1 MKNIFHIFKTD
12 LKNIV
17 QNPASIIV
25 IVALM
30 FLPSLYA
37 WLNIA
42 ASWDPYAN
50 TRGVSVAVVS
60 TDVGAVVE
68 DKELNIGD
76 DVVSGLAKNDKLG
89 WKFVTKDEAIHGV
102 KHGDYYAAIII
113 PEDFTENLTSVITDD
128 IEKPVLDYYINEK
141 VNAISPKVAGSGAS
155 AIVENIQSHF
165 VEEVNKT
172 MMGAFND
179 LGISLEDNYDSIQK
193 VRDAVFEL
201 EENLP
206 EIESLMHTAD
216 RDLDRAKSAITRSYD
231 AVDRVGEV
239 AGDARES
246 NERLRERLTDSQE
259 SLHETLDRISDN
271 FIKVSETVGDIPNTT
286 DKIRDREQDVDR
298 LIDSLEKQ
306 QDRIDE
312 GKDRLDELIE
322 FLQDTDASLKEK
334 ERLQKVMD
342 RLDDQKDRLLRLQ
355 YDIDGYIQDLKDGK
369 LLDLKTIQ
377 AMKETLEKIDETIGS
392 ILTSL
397 EDIILNVIDFRIDL
411 LEELKDTYKDLAAWS
426 TPEDPTVVEQEKTK
440 QRLKKDSEDV
450 ESPDPRNQ
458 PVHPYLKTTL
468 APQLERWK
476 TEEISKSELLATQ
489 LLLREKTIEATR
501 VRNDLDRRL
510 LIMKA
515 YERELEKKPGEK
527 EVYPIADLTERA
539 KDMDALLAEL
549 RTLRREVGRLHTF
562 DKVNDEII
570 AVDKQIAL
578 EQDKKKLADL
588 KAYRET
594 LLKQKED
601 MLKENK
607 EKIEDETGWIT
618 KKEGLL
624 TQTNLLVASIGEFH
638 GLVKDEI
645 RPKEGTKPERPKPE
659 EKPETKPEE
668 TPGIETPEEKPE
680 PSPEEKPTEEKP
692 SESKPEEKPE
702 EKPVEKPEEKP
713 EPSQP
718 EEKPEPA
725 PEEKPT
731 EEKPTEEQ
739 AANDTRSLFSTKVK
753 AAEPGENK
761 TYEEDKII
769 EGIKRTTE
777 YLESHKKDIEKKMEE
792 LRELSLLN
800 TKLVEAIED
809 QLKNPKRLIS
819 LMERLSNQVGNTVDT
834 VTSLQDSVQD
844 LMNRIDDIEFFDKEV
859 ERIEKLKRDL
869 DEFKGSI
876 DDFIARLNDTT
887 ASIGETLDNI
897 DRRAYDLEQSL
908 LDSAVYV
915 DTDMRKKF
923 DDMFESAHSSVDR
936 LDKIVDRVDETVPK
950 MRDTVTKVDEAIDK
964 GREKLD
970 KVEEHFPDAK
980 QATLDIAA
988 KIRELE
994 DQGDL
999 DELIDFLRNDPQ
1011 RVSEFFAEPVNL
1023 DEHKL
1028 YPIPNYGS
1036 GMNPFYTTLALW
1048 VGGLLLVSGLKVDVD
1063 DKENYKSYEAYF
1075 GRWILFVLIGIIQAA
1090 IVTIGDIFIM
1100 GTYVVDKLMFV
1111 LLGMLISTVFITIVY
1126 TLVSIFGNTGKV
1138 FSIVLLVMQIGGS
1151 GGTFPV
1157 QMAPDFFQEIHRFLP
1172 FTHAITLL
1180 REAVGGILWSIVWK
1194 NMFYI
1199 SMYIVLSFIAG
1210 IALKRLFNMSSDRFM
1225 EKAKKSKIVI

>member
-12 LKNIV
+12 LKNIM

-172 MMGAFND
+172 MMSAFND

-239 AGDARES
+239 AEDARDS

-271 FIKVSETVGDIPNTT
+271 FVKVSETVGDIPNTT

-298 LIDSLEKQ
+298 LIESLEKQ
-306 QDRIDE
+306 QDRIDD

-334 ERLQKVMD
+334 ERLNKIMD
-342 RLDDQKDRLLRLQ
+342 RLDEQKDRLLRLQ
-355 YDIDGYIQDLKDGK
+355 YDIDGYIENLKDGK
-369 LLDLKTIQ
+369 LLDLQTVQ
-377 AMKETLEKIDETIGS
+377 AMKETLEAMDEAIAS

-397 EDIILNVIDFRIDL
+397 EDVILNVVDFRIDL
-411 LEELKDTYKDLAAWS
+411 LEELRETYKDLAAWS
-426 TPEDPTVVEQEKTK
+426 TPEDPTIVEQEKTK
-440 QRLKKDSEDV
+440 KRLKKEEEA

-468 APQLERWK
+468 VPQLERWK

-515 YERELEKKPGEK
+515 YEHQLEKKPDEK
-527 EVYPIADLTERA
+527 EAYPIADLTERA
-539 KDMDALLAEL
+539 EEMDALLSEL

-562 DKVNDEII
+562 DKVNDEL
-570 AVDKQIAL
+570 VKNEKQIAL
-578 EQDKKKLADL
+578 EQDKQKLADL
-588 KAYRET
+588 KVYQEIV
-594 LLKQKED
+594 LKQKEE

-607 EKIEDETGWIT
+607 AKIEDETGWIM

-624 TQTNLLVASIGEFH
+624 TQTEMLVVSIGEFH
-638 GLVKDEI
+638 ELVTSEI
-645 RPKEGTKPERPKPE
+645 RPKEETKPEQKPE
-659 EKPETKPEE
+659 EKPGVET
-668 TPGIETPEEKPE
+668 
-680 PSPEEKPTEEKP
+680 
-692 SESKPEEKPE
+692 
-702 EKPVEKPEEKP
+702 
-713 EPSQP
+713 P

-731 EEKPTEEQ
+731 EEKLSENKPESKPEEKPTEKPEESKPEQKPEQTPEDKPSEENKEDDKQ
-739 AANDTRSLFSTKVK
+739 AAKESRSLFATTVK
-753 AAEPGENK
+753 AAELEEEKVYG
-761 TYEEDKII
+761 EDKID

-777 YLESHKKDIEKKMEE
+777 YLESHKKDIEEKMDE

-819 LMERLSNQVGNTVDT
+819 LMERLSDQVGNTVDT

-844 LMNRIDDIEFFDKEV
+844 LMDRIDEIEFFDKEV

-869 DEFKGSI
+869 DDFKSSI

-908 LDSAVYV
+908 LDSANYV

-980 QATLDIAA
+980 QATLDIAT

-994 DQGDL
+994 EQGDL